1 MPSYYLKKEN
11 KDVLYY
17 VRKYVM
23 NIALFTLNI
32 FYDNLLHMLYSQYLN
47 SLFWVRPRKL
57 GGEGIS
63 IHGFEDHTGTQEK

>member
-11 KDVLYY
+11 KEVLYY

-32 FYDNLLHMLYSQYLN
+32 FYDNLLNTRMLYSQYLN
-47 SLFWVRPRKL
+47 SLFLVRPRKL
-57 GGEGIS
+57 GS
-63 IHGFEDHTGTQEK
+63 